1 VHGDELRLATGMVSL
16 QAEHRIRFEISFPGA
31 NDLPDAITLPLP
43 DKAAYIVASCSLKER
58 VVQKVQVREAKA
70 RFSALVEAAEHGRPT
85 TITRHGQ
92 PAAVLVPVADARR
105 LYPEDS
111 PSFADL
117 LLSFPGGIEF
127 DRDPSPMREI
137 DL

>member
-1 VHGDELRLATGMVSL
+1 MRE
-16 QAEHRIRFEISFPGA
+16 
-31 NDLPDAITLPLP
+31 
-43 DKAAYIVASCSLKER
+43 
-58 VVQKVQVREAKA
+58 VQVREAKA
-70 RFSALVEAAEHGRPT
+70 HFSALIEAAEQGWPT
-85 TITRHGQ
+85 IITRHGQ

-105 LYPEDS
+105 IYPENQ

-127 DRDPSPMREI
+127 ERDAAPLGKV